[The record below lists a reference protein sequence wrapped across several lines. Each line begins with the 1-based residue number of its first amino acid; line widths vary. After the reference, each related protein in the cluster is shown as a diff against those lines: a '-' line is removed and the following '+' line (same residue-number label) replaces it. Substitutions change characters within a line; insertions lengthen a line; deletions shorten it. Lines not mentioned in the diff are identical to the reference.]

1 MSFTVCTIGCGRHS
15 TEVHGP
21 SCARYA
27 AANPEVTLAACC
39 DSDGARAE
47 AYRARFGYLR
57 AYTSIAEMLDR
68 ERPDAMNLIV
78 PAPVMAGLAEGILGR
93 GIPLLME
100 KPPGLD
106 GGQVRRL
113 IRAASRAGTPHMV
126 GFNRRFLPLVARL
139 RACLDE
145 GFRPAQVRFIRY
157 TLVRVARTEPDF
169 SDTAVH
175 AVDTTRFIA
184 GSPYREARMS
194 YHDLPQAGPG
204 VANIFLNGRFES
216 GARFSIEVCPT
227 AGAVLER
234 AEVHLDGHSFILH
247 IPIWNQFDA
256 PGRLLHL
263 ADGRPVLDLDGA
275 GLAGGPDVYLTGGF
289 FAETA
294 RFFDDIRAGRAPAA
308 DLASSLQS
316 VQIMHCIH
324 RRARVYRG

>member
-1 MSFTVCTIGCGRHS
+1 
-15 TEVHGP
+15 
-21 SCARYA
+21 
-27 AANPEVTLAACC
+27 
-39 DSDGARAE
+39 
-47 AYRARFGYLR
+47 
-57 AYTSIAEMLDR
+57 MLDR
-68 ERPDAMNLIV
+68 ERPDAVNLIV
-78 PAPVMAGLAEGILGR
+78 PAPVMAALAERILRR

-100 KPPGLD
+100 KPPGLN
-106 GGQVRRL
+106 GSEVRRL

-126 GFNRRFLPLVARL
+126 AFNRRFLPLVARL
-139 RACLDE
+139 RACLE
-145 GFRPAQVRFIRY
+145 EEFRPGQIRY
-157 TLVRVARTEPDF
+157 IRYELVRVARTEPDF

-175 AVDTTRFIA
+175 AVDTARFIA
-184 GSPYREARMS
+184 GSAYQEARIV
-194 YHDLPQAGPG
+194 YHELPEAGRG

-275 GLAGGPDVYLTGGF
+275 GLAGGADVYLTGGF
-289 FAETA
+289 YAETS
-294 RFFDDIRAGRAPAA
+294 RFFDDIRAGCAPTA

-324 RRARVYRG
+324 SRARSYRG

>member
-27 AANPEVTLAACC
+27 AANSDVSLAACC
-39 DSDGARAE
+39 DHDLPRAE

-57 AYTSIAEMLDR
+57 VYSGIVEMLDR
-68 ERPDAMNLIV
+68 ERPDAVNLIV
-78 PAPVMAGLAEGILGR
+78 PAPVMAALAEGILMR

-106 GGQVRRL
+106 GGEVRRL
-113 IRAASRAGTPHMV
+113 IRAAARAGTPHMV
-126 GFNRRFLPLVARL
+126 AFNRRFIPLVARL
-139 RACLDE
+139 RACLEKD
-145 GFRPAQVRFIRY
+145 FRPEQIRFVRY
-157 TLVRVARTEPDF
+157 QLVRVARTEPDF
-169 SDTAVH
+169 SDTVVH
-175 AVDTTRFIA
+175 AVDTARFLA
-184 GSPYREARMS
+184 GSPYGEVRVV
-194 YHDLPQAGPG
+194 YHELPQLGRG
-204 VANIFLNGRFES
+204 VANIFLHGRFAS
-216 GARFSIEVCPT
+216 GARFSIEVCPS

-256 PGRLLHL
+256 PGRLVHL

-275 GLAGGPDVYLTGGF
+275 GLAGGADVYLTGGF
-289 FAETA
+289 YAEIS
-294 RFFDDIRAGRAPAA
+294 RFFDDIRAGHAPAA

-324 RRARVYRG
+324 RRARSYRG